1 MKKLI
6 YTLLVVSLA
15 AITLTA
21 CTSGTQQSGESA
33 LQSATDSQLYGD
45 NEEFSAELS
54 PEDEDL
60 SPDDETAAADSEA
73 ADGEESGSDS
83 QPQEINEAFVGTW
96 APYAAY
102 DADENK
108 VSLTD
113 IFGDNFNFGGSIT
126 LNSDG
131 SFESNLTSDKDRQ
144 SGSFTTS
151 DNTATLVYGDGEEVT
166 MTLTG
171 YPNSSTLEQPATA
184 SGKPCTV
191 YYSN

>member
-1 MKKLI
+1 MCYYLSERQKNGQPQTACPDKTEVKMKKLI

-21 CTSGTQQSGESA
+21 CTSGTQQGGESA

-73 ADGEESGSDS
+73 ADDEESGSDS

-102 DADENK
+102 DADE
-108 VSLTD
+108 
-113 IFGDNFNFGGSIT
+113 
-126 LNSDG
+126 

-184 SGKPCTV
+184 SGKSCTV